1 MFGLIHIYC
10 GDGKGKTTAAVGL
23 AVRCAGRGNKVL
35 LVQFLKS
42 RDSGELYSLA
52 KLPDIEV
59 MRGKEN
65 KKFTFQMNEEE
76 KHALLIEHNK
86 MFEQVLAKIKNGGYS
101 LLILDEVI
109 GALNAKVFEM
119 PKLIE
124 FLRHKPE
131 NLEVVLTGRNPAP
144 ELVEIADYVSEMRKV
159 KHPMDKGIMAREGI
173 EKITG
178 GLYEITKCTACG
190 YRKTQYG
197 NYR

>member
-23 AVRCAGRGNKVL
+23 AVRCAGRGNKIL

-52 KLPDIEV
+52 KLPDIEI
-59 MRGKEN
+59 MRGKES

-173 EKITG
+173 EK
-178 GLYEITKCTACG
+178 
-190 YRKTQYG
+190 
-197 NYR
+197 

>member
-59 MRGKEN
+59 MRGKES

-76 KHALLIEHNK
+76 KHTLLIEHNK

-173 EKITG
+173 EK
-178 GLYEITKCTACG
+178 
-190 YRKTQYG
+190 
-197 NYR
+197 

>member
-59 MRGKEN
+59 MRGKES

-131 NLEVVLTGRNPAP
+131 NLEVVLTGRNPTP

-173 EKITG
+173 EK
-178 GLYEITKCTACG
+178 
-190 YRKTQYG
+190 
-197 NYR
+197 

>member
-52 KLPDIEV
+52 KLPDIEI
-59 MRGKEN
+59 MRGKES

-86 MFEQVLAKIKNGGYS
+86 MFEHVLAKIKNGGYS

-173 EKITG
+173 EK
-178 GLYEITKCTACG
+178 
-190 YRKTQYG
+190 
-197 NYR
+197 

>member
-59 MRGKEN
+59 MRGKES

-86 MFEQVLAKIKNGGYS
+86 MFEQVLAEIKNGGYS

-173 EKITG
+173 EK
-178 GLYEITKCTACG
+178 
-190 YRKTQYG
+190 
-197 NYR
+197 

>member
-10 GDGKGKTTAAVGL
+10 GDGKGKTTAAIGL

-52 KLPDIEV
+52 KLSDIEV
-59 MRGKEN
+59 MRGKES

-173 EKITG
+173 EK
-178 GLYEITKCTACG
+178 
-190 YRKTQYG
+190 
-197 NYR
+197 

>member
-59 MRGKEN
+59 MRGKES

-76 KHALLIEHNK
+76 KHALLIEHKK
-86 MFEQVLAKIKNGGYS
+86 MFEQVVAKRKNGGYS

-173 EKITG
+173 EK
-178 GLYEITKCTACG
+178 
-190 YRKTQYG
+190 
-197 NYR
+197 

>member
-59 MRGKEN
+59 MRGKES

-76 KHALLIEHNK
+76 KYALLIEHNK

-144 ELVEIADYVSEMRKV
+144 ELVEIADYVSEMRKI

-173 EKITG
+173 EK
-178 GLYEITKCTACG
+178 
-190 YRKTQYG
+190 
-197 NYR
+197 

>member
-42 RDSGELYSLA
+42 RDSGELFSLA

-59 MRGKEN
+59 MRGKES

-173 EKITG
+173 EK
-178 GLYEITKCTACG
+178 
-190 YRKTQYG
+190 
-197 NYR
+197 

>member
-59 MRGKEN
+59 MRGKES

-159 KHPMDKGIMAREGI
+159 KHPMDKGIMARKGI
-173 EKITG
+173 EK
-178 GLYEITKCTACG
+178 
-190 YRKTQYG
+190 
-197 NYR
+197 

>member
-59 MRGKEN
+59 MRGKES

-86 MFEQVLAKIKNGGYS
+86 MFEQVLEKIKNGGYS
-101 LLILDEVI
+101 LLILDEII

-173 EKITG
+173 EK
-178 GLYEITKCTACG
+178 
-190 YRKTQYG
+190 
-197 NYR
+197 

>member
-42 RDSGELYSLA
+42 RDSGELYLLA
-52 KLPDIEV
+52 KLPDIEI
-59 MRGKEN
+59 MRGKES

-173 EKITG
+173 EK
-178 GLYEITKCTACG
+178 
-190 YRKTQYG
+190 
-197 NYR
+197 

>member
-59 MRGKEN
+59 MRGKES

-124 FLRHKPE
+124 FLRYKPE

-173 EKITG
+173 EK
-178 GLYEITKCTACG
+178 
-190 YRKTQYG
+190 
-197 NYR
+197 

>member
-23 AVRCAGRGNKVL
+23 AVRCVGRGNKVL

-59 MRGKEN
+59 MRGKES

-173 EKITG
+173 EK
-178 GLYEITKCTACG
+178 
-190 YRKTQYG
+190 
-197 NYR
+197 

>member
-1 MFGLIHIYC
+1 MFGLVHIYC

-35 LVQFLKS
+35 LAQFLKS

-59 MRGKEN
+59 MRSKES

-76 KHALLIEHNK
+76 KHALLIDHNK

-173 EKITG
+173 EK
-178 GLYEITKCTACG
+178 
-190 YRKTQYG
+190 
-197 NYR
+197 

>member
-59 MRGKEN
+59 MRGKES

-119 PKLIE
+119 SKLIE
-124 FLRHKPE
+124 FLRHKSE

-144 ELVEIADYVSEMRKV
+144 KLVEIADYVSEMRKV

-173 EKITG
+173 EK
-178 GLYEITKCTACG
+178 
-190 YRKTQYG
+190 
-197 NYR
+197 

>member
-59 MRGKEN
+59 MRGKES

-109 GALNAKVFEM
+109 GALNAKVFEI

-144 ELVEIADYVSEMRKV
+144 ELVEIADYVSEMRKI

-173 EKITG
+173 EK
-178 GLYEITKCTACG
+178 
-190 YRKTQYG
+190 
-197 NYR
+197 

>member
-42 RDSGELYSLA
+42 RDSGEIYSLA

-59 MRGKEN
+59 MRGKES

-159 KHPMDKGIMAREGI
+159 KHPIDKGIMAREGI
-173 EKITG
+173 EK
-178 GLYEITKCTACG
+178 
-190 YRKTQYG
+190 
-197 NYR
+197 

>member
-59 MRGKEN
+59 MRGKES

-86 MFEQVLAKIKNGGYS
+86 MFEQVLTKIKNGGYS

-131 NLEVVLTGRNPAP
+131 NLEVVLTGRNPAS

-173 EKITG
+173 EK
-178 GLYEITKCTACG
+178 
-190 YRKTQYG
+190 
-197 NYR
+197 

>member
-35 LVQFLKS
+35 MVQFLKS

-52 KLPDIEV
+52 KLPDIEI
-59 MRGKEN
+59 MRGKES

-173 EKITG
+173 EK
-178 GLYEITKCTACG
+178 
-190 YRKTQYG
+190 
-197 NYR
+197 

>member
-52 KLPDIEV
+52 ELSDIEV
-59 MRGKEN
+59 MRGKES

-173 EKITG
+173 EK
-178 GLYEITKCTACG
+178 
-190 YRKTQYG
+190 
-197 NYR
+197 

>member
-59 MRGKEN
+59 MRGKES

-86 MFEQVLAKIKNGGYS
+86 MFEQVLAKIKNDGYS

-144 ELVEIADYVSEMRKV
+144 ELVEIADYVSEIRKV

-173 EKITG
+173 EK
-178 GLYEITKCTACG
+178 
-190 YRKTQYG
+190 
-197 NYR
+197 

>member
-10 GDGKGKTTAAVGL
+10 GDGKGKPTAVGL

-59 MRGKEN
+59 MRGKES

-173 EKITG
+173 EK
-178 GLYEITKCTACG
+178 
-190 YRKTQYG
+190 
-197 NYR
+197 

>member
-59 MRGKEN
+59 MRGKES

-86 MFEQVLAKIKNGGYS
+86 MFEQVLAKIENGGYS

-173 EKITG
+173 EK
-178 GLYEITKCTACG
+178 
-190 YRKTQYG
+190 
-197 NYR
+197 

>member
-42 RDSGELYSLA
+42 RDSGELYSLS

-59 MRGKEN
+59 MRGKES

-173 EKITG
+173 EK
-178 GLYEITKCTACG
+178 
-190 YRKTQYG
+190 
-197 NYR
+197 

>member
-52 KLPDIEV
+52 KLPDIEI
-59 MRGKEN
+59 MRGKES

-101 LLILDEVI
+101 ILILDEVI

-173 EKITG
+173 EK
-178 GLYEITKCTACG
+178 
-190 YRKTQYG
+190 
-197 NYR
+197 

>member
-23 AVRCAGRGNKVL
+23 AVRCAGRGNNVL

-59 MRGKEN
+59 MRGKES

-173 EKITG
+173 EK
-178 GLYEITKCTACG
+178 
-190 YRKTQYG
+190 
-197 NYR
+197 

>member
-59 MRGKEN
+59 MRGKES

-131 NLEVVLTGRNPAP
+131 NLEVVLTGRNPAL

-159 KHPMDKGIMAREGI
+159 KHPMDRGIMAREGI
-173 EKITG
+173 EK
-178 GLYEITKCTACG
+178 
-190 YRKTQYG
+190 
-197 NYR
+197 

>member
-59 MRGKEN
+59 MRGKES

-124 FLRHKPE
+124 FLRHKLE

-173 EKITG
+173 EK
-178 GLYEITKCTACG
+178 
-190 YRKTQYG
+190 
-197 NYR
+197 

>member
-59 MRGKEN
+59 MRGKES

-76 KHALLIEHNK
+76 KHALFIEHNK

-173 EKITG
+173 EK
-178 GLYEITKCTACG
+178 
-190 YRKTQYG
+190 
-197 NYR
+197 

>member
-59 MRGKEN
+59 MRGKES

-131 NLEVVLTGRNPAP
+131 NLEVVLTGRNPAL

-173 EKITG
+173 EK
-178 GLYEITKCTACG
+178 
-190 YRKTQYG
+190 
-197 NYR
+197 

>member
-52 KLPDIEV
+52 RLPDIEV
-59 MRGKEN
+59 MRGKES

-119 PKLIE
+119 PKFIE

-173 EKITG
+173 EK
-178 GLYEITKCTACG
+178 
-190 YRKTQYG
+190 
-197 NYR
+197 

>member
-59 MRGKEN
+59 MRGKES

-109 GALNAKVFEM
+109 GALTAKVYEM

-173 EKITG
+173 EK
-178 GLYEITKCTACG
+178 
-190 YRKTQYG
+190 
-197 NYR
+197 

>member
-59 MRGKEN
+59 MRGKES

-86 MFEQVLAKIKNGGYS
+86 MVEQVLAKIKNVGYS

-173 EKITG
+173 E
-178 GLYEITKCTACG
+178 
-190 YRKTQYG
+190 
-197 NYR
+197 N

>member
-59 MRGKEN
+59 MRGKES

-86 MFEQVLAKIKNGGYS
+86 MFEQVLEKIKNGGYS

-159 KHPMDKGIMAREGI
+159 KHPMDNGIMAREGI
-173 EKITG
+173 EK
-178 GLYEITKCTACG
+178 
-190 YRKTQYG
+190 
-197 NYR
+197 

>member
-59 MRGKEN
+59 MRGKES

-86 MFEQVLAKIKNGGYS
+86 MFEQVLEKIKNGGYS

-173 EKITG
+173 ENNRRFI
-178 GLYEITKCTACG
+178 
-190 YRKTQYG
+190 
-197 NYR
+197 

>member
-23 AVRCAGRGNKVL
+23 AVRCAGRGNKIL

-59 MRGKEN
+59 MRGKES

-119 PKLIE
+119 PKIIE

-173 EKITG
+173 EK
-178 GLYEITKCTACG
+178 
-190 YRKTQYG
+190 
-197 NYR
+197 

>member
-59 MRGKEN
+59 MRGKES

-86 MFEQVLAKIKNGGYS
+86 MFEQVLEKIKNGGYS

-144 ELVEIADYVSEMRKV
+144 KLVEIADYVSEMRKV

-173 EKITG
+173 EK
-178 GLYEITKCTACG
+178 
-190 YRKTQYG
+190 
-197 NYR
+197 